1 MNSGRLLRRG
11 WSAFRAVVICVLAAL
26 VGLPALLYVGLS
38 LEPVQ
43 NKVRQIGADELSKIL
58 GAEVGISKVNIQPFS
73 RLSVSGISLAIE
85 GDTVARVDHVS
96 AGFRLFH
103 FLRSGE
109 LVIDYALLDGFD
121 GRIWRDSVNSPLNIQ
136 PVIDHLRSDK
146 PLEKKA
152 FELKIDNVII
162 RNGNASYD
170 VLSAPRKAP
179 GVFDANHMAL
189 REFALNAFIPRISND
204 DYRVTLDHLS
214 FVEQSGFNLT
224 ALRCEAELSNEAI
237 LLDGLTLELLNSRI
251 GFEPLKLH
259 LDSLNHISAA
269 VATETLHVT
278 TTPGSTIYPPD
289 FAPFVPVLEHIT
301 RPLDIDLHVDA
312 SMNQIDL
319 QRLELRDAAGGA
331 LALEARGHVH
341 GLRNRDSLAFDL
353 RQANLT
359 FDGPEVAAVCAPF
372 LPANRLTIMRKLEH
386 VNARVLARGTADRA
400 SFDVNI
406 GGSAGTVRAEGT
418 AHRSG
423 GGVAVKGTAEAD
435 GLRVGLLTGIG
446 DLGSLRAKV
455 DVDGV
460 AGRNL
465 SGTVRA
471 DINRIEYRNYA
482 YTGLRAD
489 LTAKDR
495 NHFEADV
502 SLTDP
507 NAILLAYIFYDT
519 PEGDM
524 PSIHGTATVSRLD
537 FDALGLNHAYP
548 GYRFGAKANVALTG
562 NKADNM
568 AGEVQIYDLTYYN
581 DRREGI
587 RLNRINISADP
598 YAPIPEIRLTSPVVD
613 ATLQGT
619 YSLASLADEAKA
631 ILHNSL
637 PALVPAPGKSTGGDN
652 IFTFN
657 VDLKPSDEITSFFKL
672 PVHVVY
678 PANISGYVN
687 TRRAVIDAIAD
698 IPYLR
703 MGDKIVESTVAS
715 VALDTL
721 NHRNRIYASTQFP
734 TKKGDMVLSAVVDAD
749 RNDISTEVDW
759 TILREIPINGRL
771 DFGATLN
778 SLKPLDATVAFHP
791 GTINFGEDT
800 WTIAPSTITFAD
812 NLIAVDKFE
821 LDASG
826 QNIAIDGRLST
837 NPADSATVA
846 LTNISLLPIFE
857 NLNIDKA
864 LIGGRATGT
873 FVAREV
879 LSKVPIL
886 QCDNLHVDSIGYN
899 RCTIGDADIFANWD
913 NEKGG
918 FFLDANIVGQA
929 DKHSHIS
936 GHIFPMTEALDIK
949 FEADSVPVG
958 FLKPFM
964 EAFTSDI
971 SGYATGEC
979 RLFGTFKEI
988 DLEGKVFA
996 DNVRI
1001 MVDFINVAYTATD
1014 TVYLTPGHI
1023 GLDNITIRD
1032 PEGHAAKL
1040 NGYVGHT
1047 FFKEPTFRFDITEA
1061 EDFLSF
1067 NGTPKQ
1073 NPDWYGTIYGNGGAS
1088 VSGAPGVVNINVNMA
1103 TAPRSIFT
1111 FVLTDRLDA
1120 ADYSFITF
1128 RDATPDSIK
1137 LATRKVDDTPEI
1149 VRQLRDRLN
1158 SGQDDE
1164 PSAYNMDFKVDINPS
1179 ATLVLVMDPTAGD
1192 EIRATGQGNMRLAY
1206 HSVDNALNMW
1216 GTYTV
1221 EQGSY
1226 RFTLQDIIIKD
1237 FTIKEGSD
1245 IKFDGDPYN
1254 ASLNLEAYYATNANL
1269 SDLDESFLQDKELNR
1284 TNVPVHALMKVT
1296 GDMRQPNIDFNLEFP
1311 TLTSDTYRKVRS
1323 IVSTEDMMNRQI
1335 IYLLALNRF
1344 YTPDYMNATKGS
1356 ELFSVA
1362 SSTIASQL
1370 SNMLGKLSDK
1380 WSIAP
1385 NLRSD
1390 RGDFSDVEVDVALSS
1405 RLLNNRLILNGN
1417 LGYRDKSL
1425 NTNQFIGDF
1434 DIEYLLNR
1442 KGSWR
1447 LKAYNRYNDQNYYL
1461 RSAQTTQGIG
1471 IMFRRD
1477 FDSFDSFLKSL
1488 RKKKKVEKDEKSE
1501 DKR

>member
-1 MNSGRLLRRG
+1 MNRGRLIRRG
-11 WSAFRAVVICVLAAL
+11 WSVFRAIISCLLVAL
-26 VGLPALLYVGLS
+26 VGLPAALYVGLS

-43 NKVRQIGADELSKIL
+43 NKIRKIGADELSKIL
-58 GAEVGISKVNIQPFS
+58 GADISIERVVIQPFS
-73 RLSVSGISLAIE
+73 RLSVDGVTLTLA
-85 GDTVARVDHVS
+85 GDSIATVDNVS

-103 FLRSGE
+103 FLKSGE
-109 LVIDYALLDGFD
+109 LVIDYALLNGFEA
-121 GRIWRDSVNSPLNIQ
+121 RIWRDSLNAPLNIE
-136 PVIDHLRSDK
+136 PIITHLQSDK
-146 PLEKKA
+146 PRRQKA

-162 RNGNASYD
+162 RDGNASYD
-170 VLSAPRKAP
+170 VLSKPRKAP
-179 GVFDANHMAL
+179 GEFDPNHIAL
-189 REFALNAFIPRISND
+189 RQFALNAFIPRISND

-214 FVEQSGFNLT
+214 FIEQSGFNLT

-237 LLDGLTLELLNSRI
+237 LLDRLELDLLNSHI
-251 GFEPLKLH
+251 GFEPLRLP
-259 LDSLNHISAA
+259 LDSLKRINAA
-269 VATETLHVT
+269 IEKETLSIV
-278 TTPGSTIYPPD
+278 TTPGTTVYPPD
-289 FAPFVPVLEHIT
+289 FAPFVPKLEYIT
-301 RPLDIDLHVDA
+301 RPLDLDMHVHA
-312 SMNQIDL
+312 SMQMVDVE
-319 QRLELRDAAGGA
+319 RLNVRDATGGA
-331 LALEARGHVH
+331 LRFELQGTAQGIKHP
-341 GLRNRDSLAFDL
+341 DSLKFDLQSAHLAFDGQEL
-353 RQANLT
+353 AS
-359 FDGPEVAAVCAPF
+359 VCAPF
-372 LPANRLTIMRKLEH
+372 LPGSRLDVMRRLSHVQASLKAKGTTHKL
-386 VNARVLARGTADRA
+386 TALV
-400 SFDVNI
+400 DVK
-406 GGSAGTVRAEGT
+406 GSAGTLDAQATLERRG
-418 AHRSG
+418 SISY
-423 GGVAVKGTAEAD
+423 VKGDATFD
-435 GLRVGLLTGIG
+435 GLRLGLLSGVS
-446 DLGSLRAKV
+446 DLGNVTGSV
-455 DVDGV
+455 DIDGSFGREL
-460 AGRNL
+460 AGDIK
-465 SGTVRA
+465 A
-471 DINRIEYRNYA
+471 DISRLDFRDYA
-482 YTGLRAD
+482 YTGIKATLM
-489 LTAKDR
+489 AKGK
-495 NHFEADV
+495 NHFEADLAV
-502 SLTDP
+502 TDP
-507 NAILLAYIFYDT
+507 NTLLQAYLFYDNPPHVAPAIL
-519 PEGDM
+519 
-524 PSIHGTATVSRLD
+524 GTAALSRVD
-537 FDALGLNHAYP
+537 FDALGLNHSYP
-548 GYRFGAKANVALTG
+548 GYRFGAKANVNISGTG
-562 NKADNM
+562 FEDM
-568 AGEVQIYDLTYYN
+568 AGEVQVYDLAYVN
-581 DRREGI
+581 DRRDGI
-587 RLNRINISADP
+587 RLNRVNITAVPDCP
-598 YAPIPEIRLTSPVVD
+598 VPEITVTSPVLD
-613 ATLQGT
+613 ASVSGT
-619 YSLASLADEAKA
+619 YSPASLVSEIKG
-631 ILHNSL
+631 ILHACM
-637 PALVPAPGKSTGGDN
+637 PAVVETPGKVQTGRNSFVFN
-652 IFTFN
+652 I
-657 VDLKPSDEITSFFKL
+657 DLKPSDEITSFFKL

-678 PANISGYVN
+678 PANISGYVD
-687 TRRAVIDAIAD
+687 TRRSIVSLIAD
-698 IPYLR
+698 APYLR
-703 MGDKIVESTVAS
+703 MGDKIVESTVATLS
-715 VALDTL
+715 LDPIG
-721 NHRNRIYASTQFP
+721 HFNRIYASTQFP
-734 TKKGDMVLSAVVDAD
+734 TKKGDMVLSTVVDAD
-749 RNDISTEVDW
+749 SNDISTQVDW
-759 TILREIPINGRL
+759 TIQREIPINGSL
-771 DFGATLN
+771 DFSAALS
-778 SLKPLDATVAFHP
+778 SLKPLDATVTFNP

-800 WTIAPSTITFAD
+800 WLIAPSRIEFTDGLIT
-812 NLIAVDKFE
+812 VDKFK
-821 LDASG
+821 LDTGNQS
-826 QNIAIDGRLST
+826 IAVDGRLSA

-846 LTNISLLPIFE
+846 LANISLLPIFE

-879 LSKVPIL
+879 LSKIPML

-899 RCTIGDADIFANWD
+899 RCTIGNADIFANWD
-913 NEKGG
+913 NEKQG
-918 FFLDANIVGQA
+918 FFLDADIVGLK
-929 DKHSHIS
+929 DKKSHIS
-936 GHIFPMTEALDIK
+936 GYIFPMTEALDIN

-971 SGYATGEC
+971 SGHATGQC

-1001 MVDFINVAYTATD
+1001 MIDFINVAYTATD
-1014 TVYLTPGHI
+1014 TVYLSPGHI
-1023 GLDNITIRD
+1023 GLDNITIHD
-1032 PEGHAAKL
+1032 PEGHAARL

-1047 FFKEPTFRFDITEA
+1047 FFKEPTFRFDITGA

-1067 NGTPKQ
+1067 NGTPRQ
-1073 NPDWYGTIYGNGGAS
+1073 NPDWYGTIYGTGGAS

-1111 FVLTDRLDA
+1111 FVLSDRLDA
-1120 ADYSFITF
+1120 TDYSFITF
-1128 RDATPDSIK
+1128 RDITPDSVK
-1137 LATRKVDDTPEI
+1137 LTGRKADDTPEI
-1149 VRQLRDRLN
+1149 VRRLRDKLN
-1158 SGQDDE
+1158 NVQADD
-1164 PSAYNMDFKVDINPS
+1164 PSAYNMDFRVDITPA

-1237 FTIKEGSD
+1237 FIIKEGSD

-1296 GDMRQPNIDFNLEFP
+1296 GDMRQPDIDFNLEFP

-1370 SNMLGKLSDK
+1370 TNMLGKLSDK

-1488 RKKKKVEKDEKSE
+1488 KRKKKHEKSDQNKE
-1501 DKR
+1501 